1 MFARALLVL
10 LSILNLGVALWWLAR
25 EPAVGRDAAILPA
38 GVETLQLLQEP
49 APAATAAARVP
60 SPPPAPPVVPDHA
73 DEGVDAAPL
82 PAPVAVPAALVPA
95 PHAAAS
101 GAATSCRSFG
111 PFADVVAAGR
121 ARSQLLASVQ
131 QASVRERRPQ
141 PRGWR
146 VVMPRLANAAAAT
159 AAAERLVAA
168 GFTDHYR
175 MPAGDDG
182 RVDVALGR
190 FGSEA
195 AAQRHRDALVAAG
208 FQVVSEPIGGAGE
221 VRYWID
227 VAAAGELDVVALR
240 RAIGAAEVERIEC
253 QAGAPTA

>member
-25 EPAVGRDAAILPA
+25 EPHVDGDTVVLPA

-49 APAATAAARVP
+49 APPATAAAPV
-60 SPPPAPPVVPDHA
+60 PPAPSAPPAEDDSA
-73 DEGVDAAPL
+73 GADAAPL
-82 PAPVAVPAALVPA
+82 PPAVAVPAALA
-95 PHAAAS
+95 PGLDAAAA
-101 GAATSCRSFG
+101 GAATTCRSFG
-111 PFADVVAAGR
+111 PFADVVAAGQ
-121 ARSQLLASVQ
+121 ARSQLLPAVQ

-175 MPAGDDG
+175 MPAGEDG

-253 QAGAPTA
+253 RTGAPAA